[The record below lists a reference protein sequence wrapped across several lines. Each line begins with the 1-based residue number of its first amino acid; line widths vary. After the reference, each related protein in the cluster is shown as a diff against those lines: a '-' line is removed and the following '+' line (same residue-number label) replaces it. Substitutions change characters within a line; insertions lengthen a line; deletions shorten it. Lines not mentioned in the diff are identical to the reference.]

1 MQIDSD
7 FRELFDHLFSK
18 TVINECIDF
27 DTDIVV
33 SLLAIDPLM
42 IDWGQETRNKR
53 IAEVTKM
60 SNAAAKEANQSKEG
74 PQIVTDEDENRKITA
89 SEALKKLDEV
99 KNFIEVNGSDHLNMI
114 SNEFIENLEQMKLK
128 NKKQNDIRNFSRS

>member
-18 TVINECIDF
+18 TVIDECINF
-27 DTDIVV
+27 DTDVVV

-42 IDWGQETRNKR
+42 IDWGQETHNKS
-53 IAEVTKM
+53 IAEVIEM

-74 PQIVTDEDENRKITA
+74 PEIVTDEDENR
-89 SEALKKLDEV
+89 
-99 KNFIEVNGSDHLNMI
+99 
-114 SNEFIENLEQMKLK
+114 
-128 NKKQNDIRNFSRS
+128 

>member
-18 TVINECIDF
+18 TVIDKCIDF
-27 DTDIVV
+27 DTDVVV

-53 IAEVTKM
+53 IAEVTEM

-99 KNFIEVNGSDHLNMI
+99 KNFIEVNGSNHLNMI
-114 SNEFIENLEQMKLK
+114 SNELIENLEQMKLK